1 MFFQYLF
8 EAPKWA
14 EKNVALRKGQK
25 KKFFVS
31 LQFLLLNKL
40 RNRFCYEVQP
50 LKNVK

>member
-1 MFFQYLF
+1 MG
-8 EAPKWA
+8 
-14 EKNVALRKGQK
+14 EKNVALREGKNYF
-25 KKFFVS
+25 FFVS